1 MIRRPPRSTRTDT
14 LFPYTT
20 LFRAELP
27 VIVAKDELV
36 DRLRAVVEARDQR
49 LADRILERPGG
60 TVRHRNADAA
70 GLAILLD
77 VVGAEEEII
86 FAVLLDRRRRPHRIG
101 RPGDVRDVEHM
112 LVFGPV
118 DQKIG
123 SAAGRERVGQYV

>member
-1 MIRRPPRSTRTDT
+1 MPPT
-14 LFPYTT
+14 
-20 LFRAELP
+20 AIIEIELP

-86 FAVLLDRRRRPHRIG
+86 FAVLLDRRRRPHRKIG
-101 RPGDVRDVEHM
+101 RA
-112 LVFGPV
+112 
-118 DQKIG
+118 
-123 SAAGRERVGQYV
+123 SCRERGCKYD